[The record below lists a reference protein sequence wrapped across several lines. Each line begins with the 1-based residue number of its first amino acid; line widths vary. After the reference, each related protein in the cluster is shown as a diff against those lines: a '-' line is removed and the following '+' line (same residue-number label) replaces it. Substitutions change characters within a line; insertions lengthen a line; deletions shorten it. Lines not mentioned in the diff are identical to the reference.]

1 MKIVLVSIQNYRVLL
16 SYTTVETHTLMYTCP
31 NTFFTILCKLFIMM
45 AVSCS
50 QKATA
55 AWLLAE

>member
-1 MKIVLVSIQNYRVLL
+1 MKIVLVRIQNYRILL
-16 SYTTVETHTLMYTCP
+16 SYITVETRTLMYTCP
-31 NTFFTILCKLFIMM
+31 NTFFTILCKLFIVM

-55 AWLLAE
+55 AWLLAQ